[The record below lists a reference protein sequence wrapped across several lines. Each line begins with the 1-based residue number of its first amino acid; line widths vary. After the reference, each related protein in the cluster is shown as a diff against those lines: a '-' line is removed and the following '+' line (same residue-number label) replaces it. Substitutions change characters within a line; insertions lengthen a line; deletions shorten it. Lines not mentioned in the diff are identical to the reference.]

1 MRSQDRQLPE
11 DFDPYSGECPA
22 REKKQR
28 HEHREKHAHKS
39 GDTNPTGGGPQ
50 GPCSDFAPELSE
62 LSHEETSMY
71 QRLIDFGLSLLMPP
85 RNAEPREMR
94 RHAVA
99 LSIAVA
105 LLYGHIAIAC
115 GWLSSIGLS
124 GFASASSVTSV
135 KTEMA
140 EVRVTLYGMAIRDLH
155 RSVCNATNFEDRSD
169 LNGRLQEALSKYRD
183 STERE
188 YQLPECPN
196 S

>member
-1 MRSQDRQLPE
+1 MDKPPPE
-11 DFDPYSGECPA
+11 DFDPYSAECPA
-22 REKKQR
+22 REEKQR
-28 HEHREKHAHKS
+28 HQHREKQAHERS
-39 GDTNPTGGGPQ
+39 DTEPTDCGPE
-50 GPCSDFAPELSE
+50 GPCSDFAPELPQT
-62 LSHEETSMY
+62 SHDDETSMY
-71 QRLIDFGLSLLMPP
+71 QRLIDFGLSLLTPP
-85 RNAEPREMR
+85 RDASPKEMR

-99 LSIAVA
+99 LSVAVA

-135 KTEMA
+135 QTEVA

-183 STERE
+183 ATQRE
-188 YQLPECPN
+188 YQLPECPRP
-196 S
+196 